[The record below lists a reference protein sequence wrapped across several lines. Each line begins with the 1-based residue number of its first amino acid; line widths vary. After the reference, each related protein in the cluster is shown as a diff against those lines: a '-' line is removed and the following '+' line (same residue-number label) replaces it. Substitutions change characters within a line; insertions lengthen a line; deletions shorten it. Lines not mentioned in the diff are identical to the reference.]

1 MNAHVFSI
9 LKDNLQ
15 TMSDK
20 VRMSCLVF
28 DEMSIRRLTVFE
40 ALKTL
45 ETMAGQAILHILPW
59 SSCLMVYVKS
69 GSIQ

>member
-20 VRMSCLVF
+20 VRMSCLIF
-28 DEMSIRRLTVFE
+28 DKMSVRRLTVFE
-40 ALKTL
+40 ALKTF

-59 SSCLMVYVKS
+59 PSCLMVYVKS
-69 GSIQ
+69 GNNH